1 MAKVKRKK
9 TIFQVIVIPISL
21 VFILF
26 AVITTCMLYFGGV
39 FSELNKNAMDMLSQ
53 QNENRRS
60 FLVNDIISNYSDIH
74 EFADDINSIIES
86 EMGNNGFSLSDLN
99 NSDECHELMSEVSD
113 VLIDLIYEKDVSG
126 AYIIFNTHD
135 LSDKDIPG
143 ELNGIFYRDLDPDTI
158 TREYRADIL
167 AVRGPEALIENEGLA
182 LDEEWESS
190 FSHADSIYKD
200 FFRVPFIQAFND
212 DIKTDMSVYGY
223 WTTEP
228 YSLTTDRNEAISYS
242 LPLIIDGEVYGVL
255 GVELFTSYI
264 ETLLP
269 YSNLIEDNKGAFLVA
284 VNKEGSDRLNP
295 VVLSSENN
303 EKADIARLD
312 FILDKDDEL
321 NAYDVGK
328 DYYIDIKELAVYPRN
343 TVYTSDNWYLLT
355 FADKD
360 DVFAFTNEV
369 QETLFMASIIS
380 FIIGM
385 VALIL
390 VCYRYSNPIVKLSNE
405 VASAGNENEMPA
417 LPATGIKEIDQF
429 TESITKL
436 GTEVIESSTRL
447 LSIMDMASVE
457 IAGYEYH
464 DDSEDIFI
472 TENFFPMLSL
482 KDVDITKLKKTEFLK
497 RIEWA
502 KQTLQFSVSDKGV
515 YVFSVPQGGGGI
527 KYCRSEEKCV
537 GKKHIGLIEDV
548 TSSIV
553 EKIRVEHERDC
564 DGMTGLYNGQGFR
577 SRAKKILEESNT
589 AKCAAFLMMDLDDL
603 KGVNDTYGHI
613 YGDRYIKYAAQCFEE
628 SVDDEN
634 LCGRISGDEFCILY
648 HGYNN
653 KSEILENIDY
663 LFENMKQFVLKT
675 PNGKEKRLSISGG
688 IVFYP
693 EHGAD
698 MTTLMKYAD
707 FAMYTA
713 KKSHKGTYCVFD
725 YEAFKD
731 RERKNQLHIDFKHLL
746 EKRRVNY
753 HFQPIFSSWDG
764 SVYAY
769 EALMRVS
776 IPSLRSPLT
785 VIELARE
792 ENKLNEIEEIT
803 MFCSTECFK
812 KLRENGKIYP
822 GAKMFVNSIAN
833 ASMSETSELRYNEIY
848 SGIQEDIVVEI
859 TESEQLN
866 YDLLEQKKRSKG
878 FTGKFALDDYGSGY
892 NNEINLL
899 KMNPHYIKL
908 DISIVRDIDKSE
920 DKRQI
925 VENIINY
932 AHERHKLIVAEGV
945 ETAEE
950 MKTCL
955 ELGTDLLQGYF
966 LGRPME
972 VPEEMYP
979 EARKVLNEF
988 ISKRKL

>member
-9 TIFQVIVIPISL
+9 SIFQVIVIPISL

-26 AVITTCMLYFGGV
+26 AVITTCMLYFGGI
-39 FSELNKNAMDMLSQ
+39 FSELNNNAKDMLSQ

-60 FLVNDIISNYSDIH
+60 FLVNDVINNYSDIH
-74 EFADDINSIIES
+74 EFADSINSVVEDEIT
-86 EMGNNGFSLSDLN
+86 NNGFVLSDLN
-99 NSDECHELMSEVSD
+99 YSEKSLKVMNEVSD
-113 VLIDLIYEKDVSG
+113 ILVDLIYDKDVNG
-126 AYIIFNTHD
+126 AYVVFNTHD
-135 LSDKDIPG
+135 LSEKNFPE
-143 ELNGIFYRDLDPDTI
+143 ELNGLFYRDLDPDTI
-158 TREYRADIL
+158 TRYYRDDLL
-167 AVRGPEALIENEGLA
+167 AVRGPENLIKAEDIAFDDG
-182 LDEEWESS
+182 WEDN
-190 FSHADSIYKD
+190 FVHADSIYQD
-200 FFRVPFIQAFND
+200 FFRVPFSEAYND

-223 WTTEP
+223 WTTAT
-228 YSLTTDRNEAISYS
+228 YSLTTDNYEGISYS
-242 LPLIIDGEVYGVL
+242 LPLILDGQVYGVL
-255 GVELFTSYI
+255 GVELFSSYI

-284 VNKEGSDRLNP
+284 VNKEGSDRLTP
-295 VVLSSENN
+295 VVLSAENN
-303 EKADIARLD
+303 EKADIAHLD
-312 FILDKDDEL
+312 FIIENDDEL
-321 NAYDVGK
+321 KAYDVNK
-328 DYYIDIKELAVYPRN
+328 EYYIDIKELVVYPQN
-343 TVYTSDNWYLLT
+343 TAYTKDSWYLLS
-355 FADKD
+355 FAYKSDI
-360 DVFAFTNEV
+360 FSFTNEV
-369 QETLFMASIIS
+369 QETLFKASIIS

-385 VALIL
+385 IALVL
-390 VCYRYSNPIVKLSNE
+390 VSFRYSNPIIKLSNV
-405 VASAGNENEMPA
+405 VAMAENENEMPT
-417 LPATGIKEIDQF
+417 LPSTGIKEIDRF
-429 TESITKL
+429 ADSITKL

-447 LSIMDMASVE
+447 LSIMEMASVE
-457 IAGYEYH
+457 IAGYEYN
-464 DDSEDIFI
+464 DDSEEIFI
-472 TENFFPMLSL
+472 TDNLLNMLGIRGI
-482 KDVDITKLKKTEFLK
+482 DITKLTKTEFLK
-497 RIEWA
+497 KLEWV
-502 KQTLQFSVSDKGV
+502 KQSLQYSISDKGD
-515 YVFSVPQGGGGI
+515 YIFSVPLGGGGI
-527 KYCRSEEKCV
+527 NYRRYEEKQI
-537 GKKHIGLIEDV
+537 GNKHIGLLEDV
-548 TSSIV
+548 TSSVV

-564 DGMTGLYNGQGFR
+564 DGLTGLYNGQGFR
-577 SRAKKILEESNT
+577 RRAKSILEEGNS
-589 AKCAAFLMMDLDDL
+589 AKCAAFLMMDLDNL
-603 KGVNDTYGHI
+603 KGINDNFGHL

-628 SVDDEN
+628 IVDDEN

-653 KSEILENIDY
+653 KDEILENIEY
-663 LFENMKQFVLKT
+663 LYESMKQFVLKT
-675 PNGKEKRLSISGG
+675 PNGEEKRLSISGG

-693 EHGAD
+693 DHGQD
-698 MTTLMKYAD
+698 MITLMKYAD

-713 KKSHKGTYCVFD
+713 KKTHSGTYCVFD
-725 YEAFKD
+725 YEAYKE
-731 RERKNQLHIDFKHLL
+731 RERKNQLHTDFKQLL

-785 VIELARE
+785 VIEVARE

-833 ASMSETSELRYNEIY
+833 ASMSEKSELRYNQIY
-848 SGIQEDIVVEI
+848 SAMQEDIVVEI

-866 YDLLEQKKRSKG
+866 YELLEQKKRSKG

-920 DKRQI
+920 DQRQI
-925 VENIINY
+925 VRNIISY
-932 AHERHKLIVAEGV
+932 AHERHMLIVAEGV

-950 MKTCL
+950 MRTCL
-955 ELGTDLLQGYF
+955 ELGADLLQGYF

-979 EARKVLNEF
+979 EARKVLDEF
-988 ISKRKL
+988 ISKRNI

>member
-9 TIFQVIVIPISL
+9 TIFQVILIPISL

-39 FSELNKNAMDMLSQ
+39 FNELNNNAMNMLSQ

-74 EFADDINSIIES
+74 EFADEINALVKN
-86 EMGNNGFSLSDLN
+86 EMAERDLTLSDLN
-99 NSDECHELMSEVSD
+99 NSDNCLPLMNELSD
-113 VLIDLIYEKDVSG
+113 IVIDIIYEKDVSG
-126 AYIIFNTHD
+126 AFVIFNNQD
-135 LSDKDIPG
+135 LSDANFPK

-167 AVRGPEALIENEGLA
+167 AVRGPESIVKAEDLNFGEG
-182 LDEEWESS
+182 WEST

-200 FFRVPFIQAFND
+200 YFRVPFNEAYRD

-223 WTTEP
+223 WTTED
-228 YSLTTDRNEAISYS
+228 YSLTTDDYEAISYS
-242 LPLIIDGEVYGVL
+242 IPLILDGEVYGVL

-269 YSNLIEDNKGAFLVA
+269 YSNLIEDNKGSFLVA
-284 VNKEGSDRLNP
+284 VNKNGSDRLIP

-303 EKADIARLD
+303 EKADIAKLD
-312 FILDKDDEL
+312 FILEKDDEL
-321 NAYDVGK
+321 KARDVGN
-328 DYYIDIKELAVYPRN
+328 DYYIDIKELEVYPQN
-343 TVYTSDNWYLLT
+343 SAYTADNWYLLT
-355 FADKD
+355 FAYKS
-360 DVFAFTNEV
+360 DVFKFTNEV
-369 QETLFMASIIS
+369 QKTLFGASLIS

-385 VALIL
+385 VALVL

-405 VASAGNENEMPA
+405 VAEAGNDKEMPV
-417 LPATGIKEIDQF
+417 LSDTGIKEIDRF
-429 TESITKL
+429 ADSITKL
-436 GTEVIESSTRL
+436 GVEVLESSTRL

-457 IAGYEYH
+457 IAGYEYQ
-464 DDSEDIFI
+464 DDSEEIFI
-472 TENFFPMLSL
+472 TENFFPMLAMR
-482 KDVDITKLKKTEFLK
+482 DVDISKMNKTEFLK
-497 RIEWA
+497 KIEWA
-502 KQTLQFSVSDKGV
+502 KQTLQFTISDKGV
-515 YVFSVPQGGGGI
+515 YVISVPLGGGGI
-527 KYCRSEEKCV
+527 KYCRSEEKQV

-553 EKIRVEHERDC
+553 EKIRIEHERDC

-577 SRAKKILEESNT
+577 RRAKTILEESNT
-589 AKCAAFLMMDLDDL
+589 AKCAAFLMMDLDNL

-648 HGYNN
+648 HGYSN
-653 KSEILENIDY
+653 KDEILENIEFV
-663 LFENMKQFVLKT
+663 FENMKQFVLRT
-675 PNGKEKRLSISGG
+675 PNGNEKRLSFSGG
-688 IVFYP
+688 VVFYP

-713 KKSHKGTYCVFD
+713 KKTNTGSYCVFD
-725 YEAFKD
+725 YDAYKE
-731 RERKNQLHIDFKHLL
+731 RERKNQLHVDFKHLL

-785 VIELARE
+785 VIELAKE

-803 MFCSTECFK
+803 MFCSTECFM
-812 KLRENGKIYP
+812 KLREKGKIYP

-833 ASMSETSELRYNEIY
+833 ASMSATSELRYNEIY
-848 SGIQEDIVVEI
+848 SGLQEDIVVEI

-866 YDLLEQKKRSKG
+866 YDMFEQKKRSKG

-920 DKRQI
+920 DQRQI
-925 VENIINY
+925 VTNIINY
-932 AHERHKLIVAEGV
+932 AH
-945 ETAEE
+945 
-950 MKTCL
+950 
-955 ELGTDLLQGYF
+955 
-966 LGRPME
+966 
-972 VPEEMYP
+972 
-979 EARKVLNEF
+979 
-988 ISKRKL
+988 